1 MSRHALAAGHARE
14 YETIYVLRPNIDKE
28 LAGNV
33 ATRVA
38 EAIKGQEGK
47 LTQAE
52 LWGQR
57 RLAYPIARH
66 FRGTYVYVKYLGKGD
81 TVSEVERQLRLVDSV
96 IRYQTV
102 QLRDNVPVETVQIA
116 DEDVA
121 LDFDIPFE
129 ADEPELPRERE
140 LGLDVVPGDRRRRDD
155 RDRDRDRDDDDG
167 DDDGHGRGSDNDDD
181 DEGEE

>member
-1 MSRHALAAGHARE
+1 MSRHALAPGHARE

-28 LAGNV
+28 VAGEV
-33 ATRVA
+33 ASRVA
-38 EAIKGQEGK
+38 EAIKGNEGK

-66 FRGTYVYVKYLGKGD
+66 FRGTYVYVKYLGKGPA
-81 TVSEVERQLRLVDSV
+81 VSEVERQLSLVDSV

-102 QLRDNVPVETVQIA
+102 QLRDNVPVETVQVSE
-116 DEDVA
+116 EDLA
-121 LDFDIPFE
+121 LDFDLPFE

-140 LGLDVVPGDRRRRDD
+140 LGLDTPPGDRRRRDD
-155 RDRDRDRDDDDG
+155 RDRRDDFDEGFDDDG
-167 DDDGHGRGSDNDDD
+167 DGDDG
-181 DEGEE
+181 EEADS

>member
-1 MSRHALAAGHARE
+1 MSRHALAPGHARE
-14 YETIYVLRPNIDKE
+14 YETIYILRPNIEKE
-28 LAGNV
+28 RANDV
-33 ATRVA
+33 ASRVA
-38 EAIKGQEGK
+38 EAIKGHDGK

-66 FRGTYVYVKYLGKGD
+66 FRGTYVYVKYLGKGSA
-81 TVSEVERQLRLVDSV
+81 VSEVERQLSLVDSV

-102 QLRDNVPVETVQIA
+102 QLRDNVPVEGIEVA

-121 LDFDIPFE
+121 LDFDLPFE

-140 LGLDVVPGDRRRRDD
+140 LGLDTVPGERRRRDD
-155 RDRDRDRDDDDG
+155 RDRDRDDEDMDG
-167 DDDGHGRGSDNDDD
+167 DDDSDDSD
-181 DEGEE
+181 DEGDE